1 VINEVRLIKKDR
13 IRLNEKGYFMK
24 TNVEEISSI
33 KKKVFIEIPEDQVNK
48 EVESLYKDLG
58 KKAKIKGFRPGKVP
72 RNILERYFKDYVK
85 GEVIQKLIQDTYPQ
99 ALSETDLQPVSPPVI
114 DPGEFEGGKPFQY
127 SAVIEVKP
135 DIKLEG
141 YTGLK
146 IEGKK
151 EEVKDEEVEERLKA
165 LQNLHANLKT
175 ISEARP
181 IQAGDYVIIDYEASM
196 GGKPLEGG
204 KAIDFTLEVGSGQF
218 IPALEE
224 KLIGLKPEEEREIE
238 VSFPEDYG
246 YQKWAGK
253 TISFHVKIKEIKEK
267 ILPPLDDEFA
277 KDLGDYSSFE
287 ELKAKLRGE
296 IEKEKE
302 LALERR
308 LKDQLVDQLLEAN
321 PFEVPESLV
330 EEQAKAMV
338 SDTKLKLAAQGVVL
352 KNLGVAEEKLQ
363 EDYKTTA
370 QKQVKTFVILDK
382 IASQEGIAV
391 TDEEAD
397 DRLKEMSER
406 MHQTFDVV
414 KRYYEKNGLLP
425 EVKAGIIRDKILN
438 FLLEKANVNYV

>member
-1 VINEVRLIKKDR
+1 
-13 IRLNEKGYFMK
+13 MK
-24 TNVEEISSI
+24 TSVEEISSI
-33 KKKVFIEIPEDQVNK
+33 KKKVSIEIPEDQVNK
-48 EVESLYKDLG
+48 EVESFYKDLG

-85 GEVIQKLIQDTYPQ
+85 AEVIQKLIQDTYPQ
-99 ALSETDLQPVSPPVI
+99 ALSEKDLQPVSPPVI
-114 DPGEFEGGKPFQY
+114 DPGEFEGGKSFQY

-181 IQAGDYVIIDYEASM
+181 IQAGDYVIVDYEASM

-204 KAIDFTLEVGSGQF
+204 KAIDFTVEVGSGQF

-224 KLIGLKPEEEREIE
+224 KLIGLKLEEKKEIE

-287 ELKAKLRGE
+287 ELKAKLKGE
-296 IEKEKE
+296 IEKEKG
-302 LALERR
+302 LALERQ
-308 LKDQLVDQLLEAN
+308 LKDQLIDQLLEAN

-330 EEQAKAMV
+330 EEQAKTMV

-352 KNLGVAEEKLQ
+352 KNLGVTEEKLQ
-363 EDYKTTA
+363 EDYKAMA
-370 QKQVKTFVILDK
+370 QKQVKTFLILDK

-391 TDEEAD
+391 TDEEAE
-397 DRLKEMSER
+397 DRLKEMAER
-406 MHQTFDVV
+406 MHQKFDVV

>member
-1 VINEVRLIKKDR
+1 MRA
-13 IRLNEKGYFMK
+13 
-24 TNVEEISSI
+24 NVEEISSI
-33 KKKVFIEIPEDQVNK
+33 KKKVSIEIPEDQVAK

-72 RNILERYFKDYVK
+72 RDILERYFKDYVK
-85 GEVIQKLIQDTYPQ
+85 AEVIQKLIQDTYPQ
-99 ALSETDLQPVSPPVI
+99 ALSEADLQPVSPPMI
-114 DPGEFEGGKPFQY
+114 DPGEFENGKPFQY

-151 EEVKDEEVEERLKA
+151 ERVKDEEVEERLKT

-175 ISEARP
+175 ISESRP
-181 IQAGDYVIIDYEASM
+181 IQKGDYAIVDYEASLE
-196 GGKPLEGG
+196 GKPLEGG
-204 KAIDFTLEVGSGQF
+204 KAIDFTMEVGGGQF

-224 KLIGLKPEEEREIE
+224 KVIGLKPEEEKEIE

-246 YQKWAGK
+246 YKKWAGK

-277 KDLGDYSSFE
+277 KDLGDYASFE
-287 ELKAKLRGE
+287 ELEAKLRGE

-302 LALERR
+302 LGLERQ
-308 LKDQLVDQLLEAN
+308 LKDQVVDQLLEAN

-330 EEQAKAMV
+330 AEQAKAMV
-338 SDTKLKLAAQGVVL
+338 SDTRLRLAAQGVDF
-352 KNLGVAEEKLQ
+352 KNLGVSEEKLQ
-363 EDYKTTA
+363 EDYKSMA
-370 QKQVKTFVILDK
+370 QKQVKTFLLLEK
-382 IASQEGIAV
+382 IAGQEGIAV
-391 TDEEAD
+391 TDDEAD
-397 DRLKEMSER
+397 DRLREMSEK
-406 MHQTFDVV
+406 MHQKFDVV

-425 EVKAGIIRDKILN
+425 EVKGGILRDKTLN
-438 FLLEKANVNYV
+438 FLLEKADIHYI

>member
-1 VINEVRLIKKDR
+1 
-13 IRLNEKGYFMK
+13 MK
-24 TNVEEISSI
+24 TSVEEISSI

-48 EVESLYKDLG
+48 EVESFYKDLG

-85 GEVIQKLIQDTYPQ
+85 TEVVQKLIQDTYPQ
-99 ALSETDLQPVSPPVI
+99 ALSEKDLQPVSPPVI
-114 DPGEFEGGKPFQY
+114 DPGEFEGGKSFQY

-151 EEVKDEEVEERLKA
+151 EEVKDEEVEERLRA

-181 IQAGDYVIIDYEASM
+181 IQAGDFVIVDYEASM

-204 KAIDFTLEVGSGQF
+204 KAIDFTVEVGSGQF

-224 KLIGLKPEEEREIE
+224 KLIGLKPEEEKEIE

-287 ELKAKLRGE
+287 ELKAKLKGE

-302 LALERR
+302 LVLERQ
-308 LKDQLVDQLLEAN
+308 LKDQVVDQLLEAN

-352 KNLGVAEEKLQ
+352 KNLGVTEEKLQ
-363 EDYKTTA
+363 EDYKAMA
-370 QKQVKTFVILDK
+370 QKQVKTFLILDK

-397 DRLKEMSER
+397 DRLKEMAER
-406 MHQTFDVV
+406 MHQKFDVV

>member
-1 VINEVRLIKKDR
+1 
-13 IRLNEKGYFMK
+13 MK
-24 TNVEEISSI
+24 ASVEEISSI
-33 KKKVFIEIPEDQVNK
+33 KKKVSIEIPEDRVTQ
-48 EVESLYKDLG
+48 EVESFYKDLG

-85 GEVIQKLIQDTYPQ
+85 AEVIQKLIQDTYPQ
-99 ALSETDLQPVSPPVI
+99 ALSEADLQPVSPPVI
-114 DPGEFEGGKPFQY
+114 DPGEFVEGKSYQY
-127 SAVIEVKP
+127 SAVIETKP
-135 DIKLEG
+135 DITLEG

-151 EEVKDEEVEERLKA
+151 EEVKDEEVEGRLKA

-175 ISEARP
+175 LSEARP
-181 IQAGDYVIIDYEASM
+181 IQAGDYVILDYEASV

-204 KAIDFTLEVGSGQF
+204 KAIDFTVEVGSGQF
-218 IPALEE
+218 IPAFEE
-224 KLIGLKPEEEREIE
+224 KLIGVKPEEEKTME

-253 TISFHVKIKEIKEK
+253 TISFDVKIKEIKEK

-287 ELKAKLRGE
+287 ELREKLKGE

-302 LALERR
+302 LALERQ
-308 LKDQLVDQLLEAN
+308 LKDLVVDQLLEAN

-338 SDTKLKLAAQGVVL
+338 SDTKLRLAAQGVVL
-352 KNLGVAEEKLQ
+352 KNMGVSEEKLQ
-363 EDYKTTA
+363 EDYRAMA
-370 QKQVKTFVILDK
+370 QKQVRTFLILEK
-382 IASQEGIAV
+382 IAGQEGIEV
-391 TDEEAD
+391 TDEEAEG
-397 DRLKEMSER
+397 RLREMSER
-406 MHQTFDVV
+406 IHQKFDVM

-425 EVKAGIIRDKILN
+425 EVKAGIIRDKTLN
-438 FLLEKANVNYV
+438 FLLEKAMVNYV

>member
-1 VINEVRLIKKDR
+1 
-13 IRLNEKGYFMK
+13 MK
-24 TNVEEISSI
+24 ASVEEISSI
-33 KKKVFIEIPEDQVNK
+33 KKKVSVEIPEDQVIK
-48 EVESLYKDLG
+48 EVDSFYRDLG

-85 GEVIQKLIQDTYPQ
+85 TEVVQKLIQDTYPQ

-114 DPGEFEGGKPFQY
+114 DPGEFVEGKSYQY
-127 SAVIEVKP
+127 SAVIETKP
-135 DIKLEG
+135 EITLEG

-151 EEVKDEEVEERLKA
+151 EGAKDEEVEERLKA
-165 LQNLHANLKT
+165 LQNLHANLRT

-181 IQAGDYVIIDYEASM
+181 IQAGDYVILDYEASM

-204 KAIDFTLEVGSGQF
+204 KAIDFTVEVGSGQF
-218 IPALEE
+218 IPAFEE
-224 KLIGLKPEEEREIE
+224 KLIGLKPEEEKEME

-253 TISFHVKIKEIKEK
+253 TISFDVKIKEIKEK

-287 ELKAKLRGE
+287 ELREKLKGE

-302 LALERR
+302 LALERQ
-308 LKDQLVDQLLEAN
+308 LKDLVVDQLLEAN
-321 PFEVPESLV
+321 TFEVPESLV

-338 SDTKLKLAAQGVVL
+338 SDTKLRLAAQGVAF
-352 KNLGVAEEKLQ
+352 KNLGVSEEKLQ
-363 EDYKTTA
+363 EDYRAMA
-370 QKQVKTFVILDK
+370 QKQVRTFLILEK
-382 IASQEGIAV
+382 IAGQEGIAV
-391 TDEEAD
+391 TDEEAEG
-397 DRLKEMSER
+397 RLREMSER
-406 MHQTFDVV
+406 MHQKFDMV

-425 EVKAGIIRDKILN
+425 EVKAGIIRDKTLN
-438 FLLEKANVNYV
+438 FLLEKATIHYV

>member
-1 VINEVRLIKKDR
+1 
-13 IRLNEKGYFMK
+13 MK
-24 TNVEEISSI
+24 TSVEEISSI

-48 EVESLYKDLG
+48 EVESFYKDLG

-85 GEVIQKLIQDTYPQ
+85 AEVVQKLIQDTYPQ
-99 ALSETDLQPVSPPVI
+99 ALSEIDLQPVSPPVI
-114 DPGEFEGGKPFQY
+114 DPGEFEGGKSFQY

-151 EEVKDEEVEERLKA
+151 EEVKDEEVEERLRA

-181 IQAGDYVIIDYEASM
+181 IQAGDFVIVDYEASM

-204 KAIDFTLEVGSGQF
+204 KAIDFTVEVGSGQF

-224 KLIGLKPEEEREIE
+224 KLIGLKPEEEKEIE

-287 ELKAKLRGE
+287 ELKAKLKGE

-302 LALERR
+302 LVLERQ
-308 LKDQLVDQLLEAN
+308 LKDQVVDQLLEAN

-352 KNLGVAEEKLQ
+352 KNLGVTEEKLQ
-363 EDYKTTA
+363 EDYKAMA
-370 QKQVKTFVILDK
+370 QKQVKTFLILDK

-397 DRLKEMSER
+397 DRLKEMAER
-406 MHQTFDVV
+406 MHQKFDVV

>member
-1 VINEVRLIKKDR
+1 
-13 IRLNEKGYFMK
+13 MK
-24 TNVEEISSI
+24 ANVEEISSI
-33 KKKVFIEIPEDQVNK
+33 KKKVSIEISEDQVNK
-48 EVESLYKDLG
+48 EVESFYKDLG

-72 RNILERYFKDYVK
+72 RDILERYFKDYVK
-85 GEVIQKLIQDTYPQ
+85 AEVIQKLIEETYPQ
-99 ALSETDLQPVSPPVI
+99 ALSETDLHPVSPPVI
-114 DPGEFEGGKPFQY
+114 DPGGFEDGKPFQY
-127 SAVIEVKP
+127 SAMIEVKP
-135 DIKLEG
+135 DIQLEE

-181 IQAGDYVIIDYEASM
+181 IQTGDYVIVDYEARL

-204 KAIDFTLEVGSGQF
+204 KAIDFTVEVGSGQF
-218 IPALEE
+218 IPAFEE
-224 KLIGLKPEEEREIE
+224 KLIGLKPEEEKEIE

-287 ELKAKLRGE
+287 ELKVKLKGE

-302 LALERR
+302 LALERQ
-308 LKDQLVDQLLEAN
+308 LKDQVVDQLLETN
-321 PFEVPESLV
+321 PFDVPESLV
-330 EEQAKAMV
+330 GEQAKAMV
-338 SDTKLKLAAQGVVL
+338 SDTKLRLAAQGVAL
-352 KNLGVAEEKLQ
+352 KKLGVSEEKLQ
-363 EDYKTTA
+363 EDYKAMA
-370 QKQVKTFVILDK
+370 QKQVRTFLILEK
-382 IASQEGIAV
+382 IAGAEGIAV

-397 DRLKEMSER
+397 DRLREMSER
-406 MHQTFDVV
+406 MHQKFDVV

-425 EVKAGIIRDKILN
+425 EVKAGIIRDKTLN
-438 FLLEKANVNYV
+438 FLLEKANISYV

>member
-1 VINEVRLIKKDR
+1 
-13 IRLNEKGYFMK
+13 MK
-24 TNVEEISSI
+24 ANVEEISSI
-33 KKKVFIEIPEDQVNK
+33 KKKVSIEISEDQVNK
-48 EVESLYKDLG
+48 EVESFYKDLG

-72 RNILERYFKDYVK
+72 RDILERYFKDYVK
-85 GEVIQKLIQDTYPQ
+85 AEVIQKLIEETYPQ
-99 ALSETDLQPVSPPVI
+99 ALSETDLHPVSPPVI
-114 DPGEFEGGKPFQY
+114 DPGGFEDGKPFQY
-127 SAVIEVKP
+127 SAMIEVKP
-135 DIKLEG
+135 DIQLEE

-181 IQAGDYVIIDYEASM
+181 IQTGDYVIVDYEARL

-204 KAIDFTLEVGSGQF
+204 KAIDFTVEVGSGQF
-218 IPALEE
+218 IPAFEE
-224 KLIGLKPEEEREIE
+224 KLIGLKPEEEKEIE

-277 KDLGDYSSFE
+277 KDLGDYASFE
-287 ELKAKLRGE
+287 ELKAKLKGE

-308 LKDQLVDQLLEAN
+308 LKDQVVDQLLETN

-338 SDTKLKLAAQGVVL
+338 SDTKLRLAAQGMVL
-352 KNLGVAEEKLQ
+352 KNLDVSEEKLQ
-363 EDYKTTA
+363 EDYKAMA
-370 QKQVKTFVILDK
+370 QKQVRTFLILEK
-382 IASQEGIAV
+382 IAGQEGIAV

-397 DRLKEMSER
+397 DRLREMSER
-406 MHQTFDVV
+406 MHQKFDVV

-438 FLLEKANVNYV
+438 FLLEKATISYV